1 MGLEKKPGL
10 YGKAEDL
17 RMEERY
23 KARTQENKAIQ
34 KSFKS
39 MSEEDEIT
47 GTASKGAGDRHK
59 ARIKKAFNKGQA
71 QYKAI
76 NKAGDVDKALIND
89 YGKFSRRARSLM
101 RAATQTRAKKPTGA
115 KQKTWSKEEIS
126 KLPEQGYKAMGGS
139 IGYSQRW
146 KTGREG

>member
-1 MGLEKKPGL
+1 M
-10 YGKAEDL
+10 A
-17 RMEERY
+17 
-23 KARTQENKAIQ
+23 
-34 KSFKS
+34 
-39 MSEEDEIT
+39 EEDKIT
-47 GTASKGAGDRHK
+47 GTASKGAGDRHYT
-59 ARIKKAFNKGQA
+59 RIKKAYEKGKA

-76 NKAGDVDKALIND
+76 SKAGKEDEALIDD

>member
-76 NKAGDVDKALIND
+76 NKAGDVVLADDGNE
-89 YGKFSRRARSLM
+89 GQW
-101 RAATQTRAKKPTGA
+101 TQF
-115 KQKTWSKEEIS
+115 
-126 KLPEQGYKAMGGS
+126 
-139 IGYSQRW
+139 
-146 KTGREG
+146 